1 MATHPKRWALL
12 SMALATLLVALV
24 ACEAP
29 GADSTNTG
37 NTGAIIISTPIGGSA
52 SATPVFPPFTIGA
65 WPSDTTPDA
74 SDTISI
80 YVICQM
86 QDPTMTTP
94 SKPAVGLRVKISV
107 LDPINQTFT
116 KTTGNDGIA
125 TAKVTF
131 KISHPGSPVTVN
143 VSTTW
148 KGVNYTRQT
157 FFTPAPEA
165 KPTPSP
171 SPGGGVTPGPGETPP
186 ATPII
191 PPTNTPKH

>member
-12 SMALATLLVALV
+12 LLAFATLGVALV
-24 ACEAP
+24 ACQAP
-29 GADSTNTG
+29 GADSTSSSG
-37 NTGAIIISTPIGGSA
+37 GGGAIIISTPIGGSA

-65 WPSDTTPDA
+65 WPSDTTPNA
-74 SDTISI
+74 SDSINI

-86 QDPTMTTP
+86 QDPSMTTP
-94 SKPAVGLRVKISV
+94 SKPAIGLKVTIRV
-107 LDPINQTFT
+107 LDPINQTYT

-125 TAKVTF
+125 IAKVTF
-131 KISHPGSPVTVN
+131 KVSHPGSPVTVN

-171 SPGGGVTPGPGETPP
+171 GAGGGTPPPGGTPP

-191 PPTNTPKH
+191 PPTIGPKP